1 MTASFASNA
10 SKTDNLLAGNTHL
23 LVGRKVVI
31 PSGQNLKRGALLG
44 KVTANSKY
52 PLSLSTSSDG
62 SQTPDLVLGEDCDAS
77 LGDREALAYS
87 RGDFNASGLTLG
99 ASHTI
104 DSIREGLRAK
114 GITIINAI
122 A

>member
-77 LGDREALAYS
+77 LALAYS